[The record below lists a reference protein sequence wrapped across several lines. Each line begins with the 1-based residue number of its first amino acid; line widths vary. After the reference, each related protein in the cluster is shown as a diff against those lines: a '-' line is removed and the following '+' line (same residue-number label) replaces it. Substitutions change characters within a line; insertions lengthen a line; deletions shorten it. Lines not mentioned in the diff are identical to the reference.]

1 MPLFVA
7 PLILQRR
14 DTSRLDAM
22 PFDLYLSKK
31 NRSSLFPRLY
41 SMKYQSTSLFLAVLL
56 TLFFAKTNAQD
67 KKHLETG
74 DPIPRFSLY
83 DQDNKLVNISNEI
96 GKHILV
102 IYFYP
107 KDESMVCTKEAC
119 AFRDSF
125 DEFTKAGARVIGINS
140 GTVASHKSFVDHYK
154 LPFTLLSDPDNKV
167 YNLFG
172 VKKKLFFSGRE
183 TFVVDLKG
191 KIVYQHEAMM
201 QGKEHADD
209 ALAYIKAAKK

>member
-1 MPLFVA
+1 
-7 PLILQRR
+7 
-14 DTSRLDAM
+14 
-22 PFDLYLSKK
+22 
-31 NRSSLFPRLY
+31 
-41 SMKYQSTSLFLAVLL
+41 MKYKQPFILLIALLALIH
-56 TLFFAKTNAQD
+56 TPTKAQNHT
-67 KKHLETG
+67 HLETG
-74 DPIPRFSLY
+74 DLVPRFSLY
-83 DQDNKLVNISNEI
+83 DQNGKLFNLSNEI

-125 DEFTKAGARVIGINS
+125 NEFTKAGAIVVGINA
-140 GTVASHKSFVDHYK
+140 GTVASHKAFQQHYN

-167 YNLFG
+167 YDMFG

-183 TFVVDLKG
+183 TFVVDMKG

-209 ALAYIKAAKK
+209 ALAYIKAAQK

>member
-1 MPLFVA
+1 M
-7 PLILQRR
+7 R
-14 DTSRLDAM
+14 
-22 PFDLYLSKK
+22 FDLYLSKK

-41 SMKYQSTSLFLAVLL
+41 HMKYPSTSLFLAVLL
-56 TLFFAKTNAQD
+56 TLFFAKANAQD

-74 DPIPRFSLY
+74 DAIPRFSLY

-125 DEFTKAGARVIGINS
+125 DEFTKAGAKVIGINS
-140 GTVASHKSFVDHYK
+140 GTVASHKGFVDHYK

-191 KIVYQHEAMM
+191 KIVYEHEAMM